1 MKSILAQQSAH
12 SSPWAPARLR
22 QAMQTGGSRR
32 SASAIIAPLSATA
45 AKEAL
50 DRATGPEVISARPIA
65 MDAMIEPGAG
75 IAEEARN
82 A

>member
-32 SASAIIAPLSATA
+32 SASAIIALSATA

-75 IAEEARN
+75 MAEEARN

>member
-12 SSPWAPARLR
+12 SSPWAARLR

-75 IAEEARN
+75 MAEEARN